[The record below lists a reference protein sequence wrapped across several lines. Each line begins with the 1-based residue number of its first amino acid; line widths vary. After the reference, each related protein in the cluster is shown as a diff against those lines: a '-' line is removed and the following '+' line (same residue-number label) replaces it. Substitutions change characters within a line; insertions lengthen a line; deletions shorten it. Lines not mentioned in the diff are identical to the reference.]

1 MEAEIFYLIKGTI
14 LLQGSRNNETFEP
27 EIVFKDEN
35 PVQARKLAFQKFQD
49 FVELFLEGIGKKYS
63 SYEKAVIQLN
73 DYLSSNK
80 TQYFLNNPDLP
91 INVDAD
97 KWLGIYMVITDSKT
111 HQTKEGIT
119 VYEDKELI
127 HYLGTDINDMKQKLL
142 ESLMI
147 EYGLFEE
154 FEYNMGDLK
163 TKVDTRGKGEEDDIV
178 EILQTSINF
187 DCIFK

>member
-178 EILQTSINF
+178 EILQTPINF

>member
-14 LLQGSRNNETFEP
+14 LLQGSRNSETFEP

-63 SYEKAVIQLN
+63 TYENAVNQLH

-80 TQYFLNNPDLP
+80 TQYFLNNTDLP

-111 HQTKEGIT
+111 YQTKEGVT

-127 HYLGTDINDMKQKLL
+127 HYLGKDIDEMKQKLL

-147 EYGLFEE
+147 EHGLFEE
-154 FEYNMGDLK
+154 FEYTMGDLK
-163 TKVDTRGKGEEDDIV
+163 ITVDTRGKGEKDDMV
-178 EILQTSINF
+178 EILQTPINF